1 MKTHLKRFLVA
12 LLLTAMFI
20 PAYSGIAKSEAA
32 ASVGKSKIT
41 SIKLG
46 DDDKPV
52 LKWKTVSNAS
62 GYRLYRKTDDAEKW
76 TRVTTTKKTTFTDKK
91 LPDATGEVK
100 YRVRAY
106 NVNSNGKKVFG
117 KYSAVKTVKIV
128 NTSDDETPN
137 DRTDDDKPGNEDKD
151 TGESE
156 DSPYPS
162 DEVVRATILSL
173 KKDYPEGMRWTNE
186 NSYVWGKDVAQSLGY
201 STLTGMGCHGFA
213 MIASDAVY
221 GNIPAYKYE
230 DKARIRV
237 GDILRIK
244 NDTHSVIVL
253 SIDGK
258 KITVAEGNYNSSIH
272 WGRELDLDKCGFVYG
287 LTRVP
292 LK

>member
-1 MKTHLKRFLVA
+1 MRLHLKRFFAA
-12 LLLTAMFI
+12 LLLTALLI
-20 PAYSGIAKSEAA
+20 PVFSGVEKAEA

-41 SIKLG
+41 SVKLG
-46 DDDKPV
+46 DNDKPV
-52 LKWKTVSNAS
+52 IKWKTVSNAK
-62 GYRLYRKTDDAEKW
+62 GYRLYRMADDAEKW
-76 TRVTTTKKTTFTDKK
+76 NRVTTTKKTTFTDKK
-91 LPDATGEVK
+91 LPDSTDEVK

-106 NVNSNGKKVFG
+106 TVNSKGEKVFG
-117 KYSAVKTVKIV
+117 KYSTVKTIKIV
-128 NTSDDETPN
+128 NTSDDETVN
-137 DRTDDDKPGNEDKD
+137 DRTDGGKPGNEDKD
-151 TGESE
+151 AGESE

-162 DEVVRATILSL
+162 DEVVRATILAL
-173 KKDYPEGMRWTNE
+173 KKDYPEGMRWTNA

-201 STLTGMGCHGFA
+201 SKYTGLGCQGFA

-221 GNIPAYKYE
+221 GNSPAYKYT

-244 NDTHSVIVL
+244 DDTHSVVVL

-272 WGRELDLDKCGFVYG
+272 WGSELDLDKCGFVYG